1 MARDRELRTVV
12 LALLDRCDRTGSLPG
27 KMVYRCARD
36 GEKDVLVRLLS
47 AKAVRPV
54 AGDALAVLLDLE
66 KAERALQEDGG
77 SSLRDLLYEAAGRA
91 PRDLK
96 GEKAAMAARAG
107 GTVITL
113 ADAAEGT
120 ARAFL
125 LDAAGRLSRRQ
136 GDLFRQAWEN
146 GVECVTQEL
155 GFVARCIAAAEVNE
169 GPVRLANFSRRATG
183 TTKGIRTGD
192 ARYILLADALL
203 RFLPGLADRVE
214 AELPRDPS
222 ERRRLAL
229 ECLGI
234 FRNET
239 PVDVLCFGSFVL
251 DKRGARLDAP
261 VAHRTLGEPV
271 RLMLLHLREAHAT
284 QVRASRIVSIEN
296 ETTFNDYV
304 DQLREEGGEEI
315 VLCSQGQANWAVVR
329 LLRMLHEAEPTVPV
343 FHWGDLDRFGVLILR
358 SLRRRSGV
366 PVQPLHM
373 DPETLRRFSAEGL
386 PLPPGEREEIE
397 ILLKRS
403 VDDIGN
409 DLLAAIR
416 DAGKW
421 VEQETVADVLLGPRR
436 GSA

>member
-1 MARDRELRTVV
+1 MIRSR
-12 LALLDRCDRTGSLPG
+12 
-27 KMVYRCARD
+27 
-36 GEKDVLVRLLS
+36 
-47 AKAVRPV
+47 
-54 AGDALAVLLDLE
+54 
-66 KAERALQEDGG
+66 
-77 SSLRDLLYEAAGRA
+77 SSLGFRISKAWSTS
-91 PRDLK
+91 
-96 GEKAAMAARAG
+96 EK
-107 GTVITL
+107 
-113 ADAAEGT
+113 
-120 ARAFL
+120 
-125 LDAAGRLSRRQ
+125 SPKY
-136 GDLFRQAWEN
+136 
-146 GVECVTQEL
+146 C
-155 GFVARCIAAAEVNE
+155 

-214 AELPRDPS
+214 AESPRDPS

-251 DKRGARLDAP
+251 DKRGALIDAP

-271 RLMLLHLREAHAT
+271 RLMLLHLRDAHAT

-304 DQLREEGGEEI
+304 DQLTEEGGEEI

-386 PLPPGEREEIE
+386 PLPPGEREEIDS
-397 ILLKRS
+397 LLKKRWTTSATTSSSPSGTPADGWSRRRS
-403 VDDIGN
+403 RTRS
-409 DLLAAIR
+409 LAR
-416 DAGKW
+416 NLP
-421 VEQETVADVLLGPRR
+421 E
-436 GSA
+436 S